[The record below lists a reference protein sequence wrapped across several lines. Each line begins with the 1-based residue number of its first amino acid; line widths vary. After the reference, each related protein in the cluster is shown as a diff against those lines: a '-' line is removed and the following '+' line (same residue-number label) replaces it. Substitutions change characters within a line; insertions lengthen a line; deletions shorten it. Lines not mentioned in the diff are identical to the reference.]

1 MAQGLEG
8 RLPSQGLCHFLK
20 EIAEL
25 LLKETEF
32 VALCFRRNKN
42 ELLDMQIWAPQLIG
56 WKRAILLS

>member
-1 MAQGLEG
+1 M
-8 RLPSQGLCHFLK
+8 QGLCHFLK